1 MELVMILA
9 VAVPWIVTIIALVDA
24 IQVRQDSD
32 YRAGTKIIWVLV
44 ILLLNCAGAIV
55 YYAVGK
61 PRRG

>member
-1 MELVMILA
+1 MRLGPMELVMILA

-44 ILLLNCAGAIV
+44 I
-55 YYAVGK
+55 
-61 PRRG
+61 